1 MTEHGK
7 GGTQQLIKKR
17 VHFFKPNGETE
28 KKQTKLDDTSH
39 HVTEMAKTK
48 ALVVWLLKSIDSGF
62 SNNSSDDI
70 VDCLKVMCPDSK
82 IASSLKMKRTKAY
95 YVINHGLAPYF
106 KTLLLEDVSASDIFV
121 LSFDESLND
130 VLQKCEMVIVIRW
143 WSNADN
149 KVKQGTSTYYGISI
163 LLQAKLIEVYHI
175 SMDGP
180 SVNHKF
186 LKLLKVDWQKLL
198 VHKLID
204 IGSCNLHIISGA
216 FKTGAQKTG
225 WNIDKTLKGSY
236 QIFHETPARRED
248 YELVN
253 SCDSYP
259 KFFTATR

>member
-1 MTEHGK
+1 MTS
-7 GGTQQLIKKR
+7 
-17 VHFFKPNGETE
+17 FK
-28 KKQTKLDDTSH
+28 
-39 HVTEMAKTK
+39 
-48 ALVVWLLKSIDSGF
+48 
-62 SNNSSDDI
+62 
-70 VDCLKVMCPDSK
+70 
-82 IASSLKMKRTKAY
+82 
-95 YVINHGLAPYF
+95 
-106 KTLLLEDVSASDIFV
+106 SA
-121 LSFDESLND
+121 
-130 VLQKCEMVIVIRW
+130 MVIVIRW

-149 KVKQGTSTYYGISI
+149 MVKTRYFDSTFMGHGREVDLLRHFNTATSEIDRS
-163 LLQAKLIEVYHI
+163 KVYHI

-186 LKLLKVDWQKLL
+186 LKSLKVAWQNLL
-198 VHKLID
+198 VHKLIY

-259 KFFTATR
+259 KFFTATRWVENEEVADTLVELWPCIQKLFQWWSKQKGRQPSALTSKSMTNVKTALSDILTETKLHHFSFLAGKLQSFLLKYQAKKPMIVFLCRDLT